1 MKIKV
6 HLLTLAALL
15 FIGLPL
21 ASSSAFVAVS
31 VSVAPPVIPVYE
43 QPVCPTPGYIWT
55 PGYWAYADSGY
66 YWVPGVWV
74 APPRVGFL
82 WTPGYWGY
90 SGSNYIFHQ
99 GYWGP
104 TVGFYGGINYGYGYT
119 GSGYYGGRWDHGS
132 FRYNTAVSRV
142 NTSFIHNTY
151 VDRTV
156 IRNNN
161 ARRVSFNGPGGVQ
174 ARPTRQQEAAAKARH
189 VAPTR
194 AQIARAN
201 AAKSDPSLHAASN
214 KGKPNTAAV
223 RSFEGKNRPAAKA
236 NAANNKSNAAKAGRQ
251 QTVNN
256 NKNAAKR
263 TAAEERA
270 KTNNETKAKAAR
282 SAEANQSRKAAQ
294 TRKTAEMHRAAETHH
309 AAQPVRHAA
318 GNAPRAQ
325 HKEITQRRTRRMAPA
340 RPVRHAQPQQRPN
353 KKKKGEEH
361 PGQ

>member
-1 MKIKV
+1 MKTKA

-31 VSVAPPVIPVYE
+31 VSVAPPAIPVYE

-55 PGYWAYADSGY
+55 PGYWAYADFGY

-90 SGSNYIFHQ
+90 SGGHYIFNQ

-142 NTSFIHNTY
+142 NTTVIHNTY

-161 ARRVSFNGPGGVQ
+161 ARRASFNGPGGVQ
-174 ARPTRQQEAAAKARH
+174 AKPTKQQEAAAKASH
-189 VAPTR
+189 VPPTK
-194 AQIARAN
+194 AQVARVN
-201 AAKSDPSLHAASN
+201 AAKSDPALHAANN

-223 RSFEGKNRPAAKA
+223 QTFESKHQAAAAKV
-236 NAANNKSNAAKAGRQ
+236 NAANNNPQATKAEKQSAA
-251 QTVNN
+251 N
-256 NKNAAKR
+256 NKAANR
-263 TAAEERA
+263 NTAEENARV
-270 KTNNETKAKAAR
+270 NNETKATAAHTE
-282 SAEANQSRKAAQ
+282 AANQTRKAAQ
-294 TRKTAEMHRAAETHH
+294 THRAAEMHRAAATHNT
-309 AAQPVRHAA
+309 AQAVRRGPVPH
-318 GNAPRAQ
+318 AQ
-325 HKEITQRRTRRMAPA
+325 HKEMTQRRMQRVAPA
-340 RPVRHAQPQQRPN
+340 RGARGHAQPQRKPN
-353 KKKKGEEH
+353 KKGEEH

>member
-31 VSVAPPVIPVYE
+31 VSIAPPVIPVYE
-43 QPVCPTPGYIWT
+43 QPLCPTPGYIWT
-55 PGYWAYADSGY
+55 PGYWNYANSGY
-66 YWVPGVWV
+66 YWVPGIWV
-74 APPRVGFL
+74 APPQVGFL

-90 SGSNYIFHQ
+90 RGSRYFFNQ

-142 NTSFIHNTY
+142 NTTVIHNTY

-174 ARPTRQQEAAAKARH
+174 AKPTRQQEAAVKAH
-189 VAPTR
+189 HIPPTR

-201 AAKSDPSLHAASN
+201 TAKSDPSLHATNN
-214 KGKPNTAAV
+214 KGKPNPAAIK
-223 RSFEGKNRPAAKA
+223 SFEGKNKPGAQA
-236 NAANNKSNAAKAGRQ
+236 NAANNNAARR
-251 QTVNN
+251 
-256 NKNAAKR
+256 NAA
-263 TAAEERA
+263 AQ
-270 KTNNETKAKAAR
+270 KTQANNEVKARAAK
-282 SAEANQSRKAAQ
+282 SPAANQTRKAPQ

-309 AAQPVRHAA
+309 PAQPIRRAPA
-318 GNAPRAQ
+318 NAPRAQ
-325 HKEITQRRTRRMAPA
+325 HKEMTQRRTQRMAPA
-340 RPVRHAQPQQRPN
+340 RPARAHAQPQRKPN
-353 KKKKGEEH
+353 KKKNGEER